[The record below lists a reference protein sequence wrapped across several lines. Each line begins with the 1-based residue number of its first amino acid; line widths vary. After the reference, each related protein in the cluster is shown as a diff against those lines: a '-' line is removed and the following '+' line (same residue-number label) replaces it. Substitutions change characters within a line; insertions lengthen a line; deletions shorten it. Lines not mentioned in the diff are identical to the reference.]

1 MNAIDLRD
9 EMERERDADIDA
21 ERKHIHD
28 LLADIKADAAKIQ
41 RALTRL
47 GDGPGNLYDV
57 EIADS
62 PVPSAALSQIA
73 VGVAALTGVVPKPE
87 F

>member
-1 MNAIDLRD
+1 MNAIDRD
-9 EMERERDADIDA
+9 EMDREHAADIDA

-28 LLADIKADAAKIQ
+28 LLADIKADAVAIQ

-62 PVPSAALSQIA
+62 PLPAAALGQIA
-73 VGVAALTGVVPKPE
+73 LGVAALTGVVPKPE